1 MNAYQ
6 RGNRDGLLA
15 FAAWA
20 REMADVYRK
29 ETDRRTDLQMRT
41 MDDNVREEIR
51 KYIGTMLWQITAFQH
66 AAREAERMAEALP
79 MDPEEVEPYKP
90 SWVGDSRGYDQAREN
105 PPVVVD
111 GVTIS
116 VVRREHDE

>member
-20 REMADVYRK
+20 REAANIEWRESEWCK
-29 ETDRRTDLQMRT
+29 GQELASENDRQRHGARS
-41 MDDNVREEIR
+41 
-51 KYIGTMLWQITAFQH
+51 IGTAALRRMAIYNSV
-66 AAREAERMAEALP
+66 AREAERMAQALP
-79 MDPEEVEPYKP
+79 MDPEEVEAYKP

>member
-1 MNAYQ
+1 MTPYQ

-29 ETDRRTDLQMRT
+29 ETDRRTDIQMRT
-41 MDDNVREEIR
+41 MDDNVREEMR
-51 KYIGTMLWQITAFQH
+51 QYIGTMLWQITAFQH

-79 MDPEEVEPYKP
+79 CDPEEEP
-90 SWVGDSRGYDQAREN
+90 
-105 PPVVVD
+105 
-111 GVTIS
+111 
-116 VVRREHDE
+116 

>member
-1 MNAYQ
+1 MTPYQ

-20 REMADVYRK
+20 KAQA
-29 ETDRRTDLQMRT
+29 DLQE
-41 MDDNVREEIR
+41 REVERVAPAMEAWRNEIQR
-51 KYIGTMLWQITAFQH
+51 RAAEQISKNALRRM
-66 AAREAERMAEALP
+66 AAYNEVVKEAERMAEALP

-105 PPVVVD
+105 PPVVID

-116 VVRREHDE
+116 AVRSKDGA